1 MHTRC
6 VYIMEIYIM
15 DMDEWN
21 INIKDAETMQSV
33 VNRKIVSWKIVATNE
48 SGDDIDITDL
58 PDDVAQVVDEFITD
72 DIQENN

>member
-1 MHTRC
+1 
-6 VYIMEIYIM
+6 M

>member
-1 MHTRC
+1 
-6 VYIMEIYIM
+6 MEIYIM